1 MGKQNQLLLQ
11 PTEVQLGLQ
20 VLPLLEARC
29 GLFFFLPSSSSM
41 GKQSQLP
48 LKPTEVEFGLQ
59 VGVEFDN
66 IRYFLLEIGKVD
78 WKGN

>member
-41 GKQSQLP
+41 GKQSQL
-48 LKPTEVEFGLQ
+48 LLQPTEVQFGLGLQ
-59 VGVEFDN
+59 VGMELDN
-66 IRYFLLEIGKVD
+66 NNNNKNPHQKL
-78 WKGN
+78 